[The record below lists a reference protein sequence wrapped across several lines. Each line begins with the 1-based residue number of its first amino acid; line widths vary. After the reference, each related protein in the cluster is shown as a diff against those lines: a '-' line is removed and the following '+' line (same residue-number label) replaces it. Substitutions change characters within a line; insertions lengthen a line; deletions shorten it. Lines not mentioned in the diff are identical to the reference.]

1 MTTDL
6 KPILTSSSIKAFTIL
21 QECYIF
27 TIFPIFPIVVE
38 SGKASSGT
46 QNED

>member
-6 KPILTSSSIKAFTIL
+6 KPILTSSSSIKAFTIL
-21 QECYIF
+21 QECY
-27 TIFPIFPIVVE
+27 IFPIFPIVVE

>member
-27 TIFPIFPIVVE
+27 TIFPIVVE